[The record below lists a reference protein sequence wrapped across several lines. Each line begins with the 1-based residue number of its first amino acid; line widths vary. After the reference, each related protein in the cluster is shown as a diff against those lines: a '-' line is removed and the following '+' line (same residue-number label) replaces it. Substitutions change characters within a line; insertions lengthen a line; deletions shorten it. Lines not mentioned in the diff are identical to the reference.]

1 MKTAIITGS
10 FVGIIIATIY
20 LWLTVPSD
28 KLLNRLL
35 WGENKE
41 NTIQAISVVL
51 YCIGALLFLWAVVY
65 IINVINYYK
74 AEYEQDDIN

>member
-1 MKTAIITGS
+1 MNRAIISGS
-10 FVGIIIATIY
+10 FAGVIIATIY
-20 LWLTVPSD
+20 LWLTVPSN

-51 YCIGALLFLWAVVY
+51 YCIGTLLFLWAVVY
-65 IINVINYYK
+65 VINYYK
-74 AEYEQDDIN
+74 AEDEQNIF

>member
-1 MKTAIITGS
+1 MNKAIITGS
-10 FVGIIIATIY
+10 FIGVIIATIY

-74 AEYEQDDIN
+74 AEDEQNIF

>member
-1 MKTAIITGS
+1 MKTAILSGS
-10 FVGIIIATIY
+10 VIGVIIATIY

-74 AEYEQDDIN
+74 AEDEQDDIN